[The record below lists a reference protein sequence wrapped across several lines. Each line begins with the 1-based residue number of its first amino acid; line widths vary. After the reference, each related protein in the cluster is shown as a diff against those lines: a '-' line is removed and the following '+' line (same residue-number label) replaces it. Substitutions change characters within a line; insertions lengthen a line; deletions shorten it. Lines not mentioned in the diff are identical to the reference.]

1 MILKNGCW
9 ERELC
14 IGGLSMNEVD
24 KLQKIEKDINA
35 LLEML
40 DELNKYLVALN
51 ELNHNVVD
59 MMYAKFTTDT
69 SSKYAKMGW

>member
-1 MILKNGCW
+1 
-9 ERELC
+9 
-14 IGGLSMNEVD
+14 MNELD
-24 KLQKIEKDINA
+24 KLREIERNINA
-35 LLEML
+35 LLGML

-59 MMYAKFTTDT
+59 IMYAKFTTDT